1 MDAEEKSI
9 FSKIFA
15 PQSITIVGIS
25 RTNGGL
31 GGKFFLH
38 NLKRAGFA
46 GKIYLINPVAKEIDG
61 MPVYPNIHSL
71 PEAVD
76 LAIIC
81 TPAKLVPALMEECRL
96 RGIKNIYILSA
107 GFKELGTREGVS
119 LEEEVKRVAK
129 DGGLYVVGPN
139 CMGPYVPA
147 SKFMLWGQIPGKSG
161 NFAFVSQSGTL
172 TQRLTEYAYF
182 SEIGLS
188 KAISFGNAA
197 VLDSSDYLEYLAE
210 DEETKII
217 GFYLES
223 VKEGNRFLDLARRIN
238 PQKPLLVW
246 KGGETPAGSG
256 AVASHTG
263 NLSGKNEI
271 WDRALNQAGVLRLH
285 SLEEIYATAMAFL
298 YLPRPRGR
306 KVFILG
312 GGGGNSVFYADIC
325 LHHGLQVLPLRGVAQ
340 QKISSLVPE
349 VGSFTRNP
357 VDAWRAYY
365 DSEFMQKVLEIA
377 FSAPDLNIV
386 ILDRLIP
393 RATYATPEG
402 EDSLAIIINFLQK
415 NCQRK
420 PIAVIIDGSGED
432 PFWAA
437 EAAKLRQQ
445 FCRAGIPAYSSLRLA
460 AQALAH
466 LCSYFERYAENNPLD
481 KIEN

>member
-1 MDAEEKSI
+1 MNAEKRSI

-15 PQSITIVGIS
+15 PQSIAIVGIS

-31 GGKFFLH
+31 GGQFFLN
-38 NLKRAGFA
+38 NLKRAGYS
-46 GKIYLINPVAKEIDG
+46 GRIYLINPVTKEIDG
-61 MPVYPNIHSL
+61 LKVYPNIYSL

-76 LAIIC
+76 LAIFC
-81 TPAKLVPALMEECRL
+81 TPARLVPSIMEACRQ
-96 RGIKNIYILSA
+96 RGIRNIYILSA
-107 GFKELGTREGVS
+107 GFKELGTQEGIS
-119 LEEEVKRVAK
+119 LEEEIKKLAQE
-129 DGGLYVVGPN
+129 GNLHVVGPN

-147 SKFMLWGQIPGKSG
+147 SKFMLWGQIPGKAG
-161 NFAFVSQSGTL
+161 EFAFISQSGTL
-172 TQRLTEYAYF
+172 TQRMTEYAYF
-182 SEIGLS
+182 SGIGLS

-197 VLDSSDYLEYLAE
+197 VLDSSDFLEYLAE

-223 VKEGNRFLDLARRIN
+223 VKEGKRFLDLACRIS

-246 KGGETPAGSG
+246 KGGETPAGS
-256 AVASHTG
+256 AVVASHTG
-263 NLSGKNEI
+263 HISGKKEI
-271 WDRALNQAGVLRLH
+271 WDRALKQAGALPLY
-285 SLEEIYATAMAFL
+285 SLEEIYGTAMAFL

-325 LHHGLQVLPLRGVAQ
+325 LRHGLQVPPLRGEVQ
-340 QKISSLVPE
+340 QKISALVPE

-365 DSEFMQKVLEIA
+365 DPEFMQEVLEIVY
-377 FSAPDLNIV
+377 SAPDLDMV

-393 RATYATPEG
+393 RATYATPG
-402 EDSLAIIINFLQK
+402 GRDSFPIIINFWQQ
-415 NCQRK
+415 NRYRK
-420 PIAVIIDGSGED
+420 PLAVVIDGSGED
-432 PFWAA
+432 PFLAA

-445 FCRAGIPAYSSLRLA
+445 FCWAGIPAYSSLPLA

-466 LCSYFERYAENNPLD
+466 LCSYSERYAEQNNLN
-481 KIEN
+481 KK

>member
-1 MDAEEKSI
+1 MDAEKRYI

-15 PQSITIVGIS
+15 PQSIAIVGIS

-31 GGKFFLH
+31 GGKFFLN

-61 MPVYPNIHSL
+61 LAVYPNILSL

-81 TPAKLVPALMEECRL
+81 TPAKLVPYLMEECRQ

-107 GFKELGTREGVS
+107 GFKELGTKEGIS
-119 LEEEVKRVAK
+119 LEEEIKKVAK
-129 DGGLYVVGPN
+129 YGNLHVVGPN

-147 SKFMLWGQIPGKSG
+147 SKLMLWGQIPGKPG
-161 NFAFVSQSGTL
+161 NFAFISQSGTL
-172 TQRLTEYAYF
+172 TQRMTEYAYF
-182 SEIGLS
+182 SGIGLS

-223 VKEGNRFLDLARRIN
+223 VKEGNRFLDLARRIS

-271 WDRALNQAGVLRLH
+271 WDRALKQAGALRLY

-298 YLPRPRGR
+298 YLPRPQGR
-306 KVFILG
+306 NVFILG

-325 LHHGLQVLPLRGVAQ
+325 LRHGLQVPPLAGVTL

-349 VGSFTRNP
+349 VGSFARNP

-365 DSEFMQKVLEIA
+365 DPEFMQQVLEIV
-377 FSAPDLNIV
+377 FSAPDLDIV

-393 RATYATPEG
+393 RPTYATPDAQ
-402 EDSLAIIINFLQK
+402 DSLPTIINFLQK
-415 NCQRK
+415 NRHRK
-420 PIAVIIDGSGED
+420 PIGVVIDGSGED
-432 PFWAA
+432 PLLAA

-445 FCRAGIPAYSSLRLA
+445 FCQAKIPAFSSFSLA
-460 AQALAH
+460 ARALEH
-466 LCSYFERYAENNPLD
+466 LCYYSERFAKKN
-481 KIEN
+481 IICQ

>member
-1 MDAEEKSI
+1 MNAEKKRV

-15 PQSITIVGIS
+15 PQSIAIVGIS

-31 GGKFFLH
+31 GGKFFLN
-38 NLKRAGFA
+38 NLKRAGFE
-46 GKIYLINPVAKEIDG
+46 GRIYLVNPVAKEIDG
-61 MPVYPNIHSL
+61 LPVYPNIYSL

-81 TPAKLVPALMEECRL
+81 TPAKLVPSLMEECRR
-96 RGIKNIYILSA
+96 RGIMNIYILSA
-107 GFKELGTREGVS
+107 GFKELGTREGIN
-119 LEEEVKRVAK
+119 LEEEIKKVAK
-129 DGGLYVVGPN
+129 EGSLHVIGPN

-147 SKFMLWGQIPGKSG
+147 SKLMLWGQIPGKAG
-161 NFAFVSQSGTL
+161 KFAFISQSGTL
-172 TQRLTEYAYF
+172 TQRMTEYAYF
-182 SEIGLS
+182 SGIGLS

-223 VKEGNRFLDLARRIN
+223 VKEGKRFLDLARRIS

-263 NLSGKNEI
+263 NLSGRKEI
-271 WDRALNQAGVLRLH
+271 WDKALRQAGALRLY

-298 YLPRPRGR
+298 YLPSPPGR

-325 LHHGLQVLPLRGVAQ
+325 LRYGLQVPPLRGEAQ
-340 QKISSLVPE
+340 QKISTLVPE
-349 VGSFTRNP
+349 VGSFARNP

-365 DSEFMQKVLEIA
+365 DPEFMQTILEIV
-377 FSAPDLNIV
+377 FSAPDLDII

-393 RATYATPEG
+393 RATYATPE
-402 EDSLAIIINFLQK
+402 EKDSLPLIIDFLQK
-415 NCQRK
+415 NRYRK
-420 PIAVIIDGSGED
+420 PIAVVIDGSGED
-432 PFWAA
+432 PSLAA
-437 EAAKLRQQ
+437 EAAKMRQQ
-445 FCRAGIPAYSSLRLA
+445 FCQAKIPAFSSLPLA

-466 LCSYFERYAENNPLD
+466 LCSYSEKYCGEKNIR
-481 KIEN
+481 K